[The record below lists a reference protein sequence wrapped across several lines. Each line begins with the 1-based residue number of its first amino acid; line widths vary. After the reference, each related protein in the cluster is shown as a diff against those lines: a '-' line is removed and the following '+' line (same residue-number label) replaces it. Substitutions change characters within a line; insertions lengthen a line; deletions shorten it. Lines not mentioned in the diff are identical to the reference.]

1 MARDPLAALR
11 RLRSLEVLEA
21 RRVLVDRQAALRQA
35 EAAAAEAA
43 ARLESEAAL
52 AADLPGG
59 AADYAAW
66 VPLGRAACD
75 RQRVASDHAAAL
87 AEISRT
93 ALAGTR
99 AAENAVE
106 QVLEMRQERAAL
118 AAARRDQAMLDE
130 IGGRRPR

>member
-1 MARDPLAALR
+1 MRRSWPSRRPCRRRRMARDPLAALR

-21 RRVLVDRQAALRQA
+21 RRLLAERQAALRQA
-35 EAAAAEAA
+35 EVAAAEAA
-43 ARLESEAAL
+43 ARLEVEAAL

-75 RQRVASDHAAAL
+75 RQRAAADRAGAL
-87 AEISRT
+87 AEFGRT

-106 QVLEMRQERAAL
+106 QV
-118 AAARRDQAMLDE
+118 
-130 IGGRRPR
+130 